1 MEKEAGV
8 VMSVAGEGKGGE
20 REGFIER
27 DNVVELFMM
36 IAIA

>member
-1 MEKEAGV
+1 
-8 VMSVAGEGKGGE
+8 MSVAGEGKGGE

-36 IAIA
+36 IANA